1 MQPNSKKQK
10 IEFYS
15 KQKLNLARVSKQF
28 LVLKWSQ
35 DGFSMIIPGL
45 RPKEGRLHL
54 GDPPQSEAWLHQQLP
69 GAEGSNFIIKW
80 NFDL

>member
-28 LVLKWSQ
+28 LILKWSQ
-35 DGFSMIIPGL
+35 AGFSMMNPGL

-54 GDPPQSEAWLHQQLP
+54 GDPPQRP
-69 GAEGSNFIIKW
+69 GYISSYQALRGSNFITKW
-80 NFDL
+80 TFDL